1 MAVSPLCGWVC
12 LQVGISDSWVQLSH
26 LLKVFGGRELT
37 PPVVAAMWKRLA
49 GRGVWLLCPGVGGG
63 GVTTACAG
71 TAVQGWIERHRRC
84 WLHVV
89 R

>member
-1 MAVSPLCGWVC
+1 MGVC

-49 GRGVWLLCPGVGGG
+49 GRGVWLLCAGVGG

-71 TAVQGWIERHRRC
+71 TARMDGETQDMMPRC